1 MRALRRGQHAGGT
14 LHRQADPIAPGIGQ
28 AHGARRAQCAVVAP
42 ALQRGGDL
50 EGARVAARI
59 DRWPGLRQDQRHAG
73 FVEQDR
79 VGLVEDGHRQ
89 ARQQRQVRSCA
100 VAGLQ
105 CAGAQHARVVLAAAA
120 QVVFQVVEH
129 QFLGGHEGDVA
140 AVGAHALV
148 ARRQRHHTA
157 HAQAQRGIKRRQRL
171 AVALHQVVVGGHQ
184 VHPHLAQRRSRSG
197 ECSGDGLAFAGGH
210 LGQAALQ
217 DQPGGAVLGVVGC
230 LAERARHR
238 SPGHS
243 QGLAGGG
250 TDQAV
255 PQQPATHISDGRVE
269 LRRIELNQTGLRGC
283 QLARHGVRQ
292 TVCTARHRAAEQAVQ
307 PALCVHQRMAF
318 GGTAALGVGV
328 PARAQRGQCR
338 RAHRSKCLRNE
349 RRAKSASHCAAL
361 ASACRNVTSAR
372 APMRASTPSSSRRS
386 S

>member
-1 MRALRRGQHAGGT
+1 M
-14 LHRQADPIAPGIGQ
+14 HRQADPIAPGISQ
-28 AHGARRAQCAVVAP
+28 AHGARCAQCAVVAL

-50 EGARVAARI
+50 EGAAVAGGI
-59 DRWPGLRQDQRHAG
+59 DRRPGLRQDQRHAG
-73 FVEQDR
+73 FVEQDG

-89 ARQQRQVRSCA
+89 AGQQRQVRSCA
-100 VAGLQ
+100 VAGLDAGLRAGLQ
-105 CAGAQHARVVLAAAA
+105 CAGAQHARVMFAAAA

-148 ARRQRHHTA
+148 AWCQRHHAA
-157 HAQAQRGIKRRQRL
+157 HAQAQRGIERSQCL

-184 VHPHLAQRRSRSG
+184 VHPHLAQRRSGSG
-197 ECSGDGLAFAGGH
+197 QGGSDGLAFAGGH

-217 DQPGGAVLGVVGC
+217 DQPGGAVLGVVRC

-238 SPGHS
+238 SPCHG
-243 QGLAGGG
+243 QGPAGGG

-255 PQQPATHISDGRVE
+255 PQQPATQLGDGCVE
-269 LRRIELNQTGLRGC
+269 LRCIEMKQTALRGC

-292 TVCTARHRAAEQAVQ
+292 TVCIAGNHVAEQAVQ
-307 PALCVHQRMAF
+307 PALCIHQRMAF

-338 RAHRSKCLRNE
+338 SAHRSKCRRNE

-361 ASACRNVTSAR
+361 ASACRKVTSAR